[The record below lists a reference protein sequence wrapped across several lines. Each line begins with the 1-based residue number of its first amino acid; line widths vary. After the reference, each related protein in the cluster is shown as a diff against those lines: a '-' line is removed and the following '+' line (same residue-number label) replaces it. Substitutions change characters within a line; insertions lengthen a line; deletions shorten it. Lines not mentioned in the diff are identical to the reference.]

1 MKDPG
6 LKVVRDGLDID
17 RKVMA
22 PGDLRGA
29 EWNPN
34 EMTRD
39 EFEMLKEGIKKFGF
53 IDPPTVARVQS
64 EDGSTYYEIVGGH
77 NRVAAACD
85 LGLPSIPV
93 DILQGD
99 KWQEEDIRK
108 FQAVRFNVLH
118 GSMNPEKM
126 MKLYNDMAAK
136 YGKKVTRMLGYASD
150 DGIKKMIK
158 QVSDGLRGSIGP
170 EAAAD
175 FESRAR
181 KSKTSGD
188 IGRVVSEIM
197 SEHGETVDYNFV
209 IFSWGGKDH
218 IYIAMCER
226 LRDAMKI
233 IMDASRQNVI
243 DINDYLTEA
252 VEDAAARLRN

>member
-1 MKDPG
+1 MKKGG
-6 LKVVRDGLDID
+6 LEVVRDTLDID
-17 RKVMA
+17 RKIMS
-22 PGDLRGA
+22 PHDLSGA

-34 EMTRD
+34 EMTKE
-39 EFEMLKEGIKKFGF
+39 EFALLKESIAKVGF
-53 IDPPTVARVQS
+53 IDPPTVARVKKA
-64 EDGSTYYEIVGGH
+64 DGDFYYEIVGGH
-77 NRVAAACD
+77 NRVAAACE

-99 KWQEEDIRK
+99 DWQEEDARK
-108 FQAVRFNVLH
+108 LQAVRFNVLH
-118 GSMNPEKM
+118 GNMNPEKM
-126 MKLYNDMAAK
+126 MRLYNEMAKK
-136 YGKKVTRMLGYASD
+136 YGKKATRMLGYAND

-158 QVSDGLRGSIGP
+158 EVSGGIRDSLGP

-188 IGRVVSEIM
+188 IGKIVSQIM

-218 IYIAMCER
+218 VYVAMCER
-226 LRDAMKI
+226 LMVAMKL
-233 IMDASRQNVI
+233 IMDASKQNVV
-243 DINDYLTEA
+243 DINDYLTDA
-252 VEDAAARLRN
+252 IEDAAARLRN